1 MIRTSDDTATPTPSM
16 DVLEKLWWF
25 ATSIVATPRAARAA
39 LQKVEVAHTSR
50 CTLASVAGPDCH
62 DTGID
67 PSDATG
73 VASWQPDL
81 PFFMQH
87 GFGRR

>member
-1 MIRTSDDTATPTPSM
+1 MIHASDDTDTRTPSI
-16 DVLEKLWWF
+16 DVLDKFWRF
-25 ATSIVATPRAARAA
+25 ATSIVAAPGAARAA
-39 LQKVEVAHTSR
+39 LHKVEEAHASR
-50 CTLASVAGPDCH
+50 CTLASVAGPDIQ

-73 VASWQPDL
+73 VSSWQPDL